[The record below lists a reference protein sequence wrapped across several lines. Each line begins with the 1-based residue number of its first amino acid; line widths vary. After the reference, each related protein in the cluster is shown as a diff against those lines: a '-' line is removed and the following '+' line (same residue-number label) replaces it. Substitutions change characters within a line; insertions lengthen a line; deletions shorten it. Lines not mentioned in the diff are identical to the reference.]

1 VPAIVVPVAVLTI
14 VVGAASA
21 MNLADGQLLTWALA
35 LYSVPGILGVW
46 LALRH
51 RQPLVLTGNVF
62 AIILFAS
69 DGGRLTFAELAGA
82 SVVAGIAMAVLAAL
96 GLTMRVARLIPLP
109 IVLGTLAGAV
119 LPFVVRIFSS
129 TNSSPIVAGGMF
141 LAFLAA
147 RRGLG
152 QTAGL
157 PVALVAGLALAAAS
171 GQLLPFNPPG
181 LPVLSLTIPTLS
193 IAAVATV
200 APVLLA
206 IMTVQSN
213 VPSLV
218 FVRSQGYEPPE
229 REVDLV
235 SGVATVFASILGP
248 NAVSMPLPLMGVVA
262 GPDAGSPPDRYRTAV
277 VAGIAVVM
285 IGVLTTVAVALLAAV
300 PPPLIQTLA
309 GLALLGVLA
318 SAVRLFATGPLMLGP
333 ILAMVV
339 AQSSLTLLGLGPLF
353 WALVIGI
360 VASAIL
366 EPDALRKL
374 SAPGE

>member
-1 VPAIVVPVAVLTI
+1 MPAIVVPVAVLTI

-171 GQLLPFNPPG
+171 GQLLPLNPPA

-300 PPPLIQTLA
+300 PPPLIQTFA

-360 VASAIL
+360 LASAIL

-374 SAPGE
+374 TAPGE